1 MRITERHLRS
11 IIREQIEE
19 EKISE
24 ALVSLKR
31 AQTRADRARQ
41 KYEVRGGLKIGN
53 MDEEDAR
60 AAAFDLYESVEAIA
74 AQIGL
79 ALDAL
84 SPPEP
89 AETTTEEP

>member
-1 MRITERHLRS
+1 MRITERRLRS
-11 IIREQIEE
+11 LIREQIEE
-19 EKISE
+19 EKISD
-24 ALVSLKR
+24 ALVALKR
-31 AQTRADRARQ
+31 ARERADRALQ

-60 AAAFDLYESVEAIA
+60 AAAFDLYENVEAIA
-74 AQIGL
+74 TQIRL
-79 ALDAL
+79 AIKAL